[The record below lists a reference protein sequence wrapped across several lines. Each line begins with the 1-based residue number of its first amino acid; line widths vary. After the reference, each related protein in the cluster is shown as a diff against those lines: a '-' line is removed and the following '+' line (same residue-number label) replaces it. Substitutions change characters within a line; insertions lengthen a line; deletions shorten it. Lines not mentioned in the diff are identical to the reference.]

1 MASSQRPN
9 TQTTPEI
16 ARATEWPAIQRV
28 AFRFL
33 FPYFVLSGLPSLLPY
48 LPFGSSLSDQ
58 WFLGN
63 VAIGRW
69 LILHVLHL
77 PEHGTPPS
85 TDRLDLFLFHMLV
98 IGISIV
104 VALVW
109 STLDVRRPNY
119 SRLYVWLYGL
129 VRIALAAEM
138 FGYGWSKILPYQFW
152 GGQVPLYDVA
162 QPLGHLNP
170 QGLLWALMG
179 FSRPYAIFT
188 GALEW
193 LGALFLCFR
202 RTATLGAVILI
213 GTLAN
218 VVMLNFAFD
227 VPVKLGAANLLVMAL
242 FVAAPDLSRLAK
254 VLLLNQPTGPR
265 AVGPLFRSAQLTRLT
280 RFGAPVLAVFLAYQ
294 PLSSML
300 PDLRIGGRQAPPPP
314 LYGIFEVDSVARNGT
329 RIPPLLSNTTRWRRV
344 VFERSDRASI
354 TWMSDSMRMYRSMTD
369 TNARTLQLSTRV
381 DTLRLTYARP
391 DEGHLELRGFVASD
405 SLVIWLRYIPSST
418 YHLFNTRHR
427 WAW

>member
-1 MASSQRPN
+1 MASSQMSI
-9 TQTTPEI
+9 TQPTSEI
-16 ARATEWPAIQRV
+16 ARATEWPAIQRI
-28 AFRFL
+28 AFRFF

-48 LPFGSSLSDQ
+48 LPFGGSLSDQ
-58 WFLGN
+58 WFLGT

-69 LILHVLHL
+69 LILHVLEL
-77 PEHGTPPS
+77 PEHGTLPS

-104 VALVW
+104 VALGW
-109 STLDVRRPNY
+109 SILDVRRRNY

-138 FGYGWSKILPYQFW
+138 FGYGWSKLLPYQFW
-152 GGQVPLYDVA
+152 GGQVPLYNVA
-162 QPLGHLNP
+162 EPLGHLNP

-179 FSRPYAIFT
+179 FSRPYAIFA

-218 VVMLNFAFD
+218 VVALNFAFD

-242 FVAAPDLSRLAK
+242 FVAAPDLNRLAK
-254 VLLLNQPTGPR
+254 LLLLNRPTGPGG
-265 AVGPLFRSAQLTRLT
+265 VGPLFRSAQLTRLT
-280 RFGAPVLAVFLAYQ
+280 TFGAPLLAAFLAYK
-294 PLSSML
+294 PLASML
-300 PDLRIGGRQAPPPP
+300 PDLRIGGREAPPPP

-329 RIPPLLSNTTRWRRV
+329 TMPPLLSNTTRWRRV
-344 VFERSDRASI
+344 VFERSNRASI
-354 TWMSDSMRMYRSMTD
+354 TWVSDSMRMYRSTTD
-369 TNARTLQLSTRV
+369 TNARTVQLSMRV
-381 DTLRLTYARP
+381 DTLHLTYARP
-391 DEGHLELRGFVASD
+391 DEGHLELRGFVGGD
-405 SLVIWLRYIPSST
+405 GLVVWLRYIPSSA
-418 YHLFNTRHR
+418 YPLFSARHR